1 MVSFDIKLFEFA
13 AKKSIN
19 PINQPTRPLI
29 KASKQQRTN
38 QTTSVKSHHDR
49 ITGAGGSLNDP
60 AGRYWN
66 TLITFPP
73 ILTR

>member
-19 PINQPTRPLI
+19 PINQRANQIRPLI
-29 KASKQQRTN
+29 KASKQQPTN

-49 ITGAGGSLNDP
+49 ITGAGGSL
-60 AGRYWN
+60 
-66 TLITFPP
+66 
-73 ILTR
+73 